1 MENLVLVSSVVLV
14 FQFELSWD
22 PFIMRMKSSQFVHFK
37 YLVYLLKNVSL
48 ILNHASLEIC
58 AFYCIVK

>member
-22 PFIMRMKSSQFVHFK
+22 AFIMRMKSSQFVHFK
-37 YLVYLLKNVSL
+37 YLVYLLNVSL